1 MNFKELEQEFINEL
15 SSAYQKEE
23 SEALLIMV
31 LEYLTGWSRMKVLT
45 HPDLELTALQDS
57 ELRQIT
63 SALKEGEPIQYL
75 LAEAWFYGLKFKVNS
90 SVLIPRPETEELVH
104 WILADTLKTK
114 QLRVLDVGTGSGCIA
129 VSLKKMNPLFEVDA
143 MDISSDALDVAA
155 ENAASNEVGVNFITH
170 DIKSYESKVKYD
182 LIVSNPPYIKENER
196 SAMHVNVLLHEPHL
210 ALFVTDEDPLI
221 FYRTIAEFAVSNLNT
236 EGQLYFEINEY
247 LSVETSDMLYAK
259 GFKSVELRHDMQG
272 KPRMIR
278 CSFQ

>member
-15 SSAYQKEE
+15 SSVYQKEE

-45 HPDLELTALQDS
+45 YPDLELTALQDS

-143 MDISSDALDVAA
+143 MDISSDALAVAA
-155 ENAASNEVGVNFITH
+155 ENAASNEVGVNFIAH
-170 DIKSYESKVKYD
+170 DIKSYESEVKYD

-196 SAMHVNVLLHEPHL
+196 PAMHINVLLHEPHL

-247 LSVETSDMLYAK
+247 LSVETSEMLYAK
-259 GFKSVELRHDMQG
+259 GFKRVELRHDMQG

>member
-15 SSAYQKEE
+15 SSVYKQEE

-31 LEYLTGWSRMKVLT
+31 LEYLTGWSRMRVLT
-45 HPDLELTALQDS
+45 HPDFELTALQDS

-63 SALKEGEPIQYL
+63 SALKEGQPIQYL

-129 VSLKKMNPLFEVDA
+129 VSLKKMNPLFAVDA
-143 MDISSDALDVAA
+143 MDISADALAVAA
-155 ENAASNEVGVNFITH
+155 ENAASNELSVNFIAD
-170 DIKSYESKVKYD
+170 DIRTYTSKVKYD

-196 SAMHVNVLLHEPHL
+196 PAMHANVLLHEPHL
-210 ALFVTDEDPLI
+210 ALFVSDEDPLI

>member
-1 MNFKELEQEFINEL
+1 MNFKELEQEFIKEL
-15 SSAYQKEE
+15 SSVYQKEE

-45 HPDLELTALQDS
+45 HSDLELTALQHS

-63 SALKEGEPIQYL
+63 SALKEGGPIQYL

-129 VSLKKMNPLFEVDA
+129 VSLKKMNPLFAVDA
-143 MDISSDALDVAA
+143 MDISADALVVAA
-155 ENAASNEVGVNFITH
+155 ENAASNEVGVNFIAH

-196 SAMHVNVLLHEPHL
+196 PAMHVNVLLHEPHL

-247 LSVETSDMLYAK
+247 LSVETSEMLYAK
-259 GFKSVELRHDMQG
+259 GFKRVELRHDMQG

>member
-1 MNFKELEQEFINEL
+1 MNFKELEQEFIKEL
-15 SSAYQKEE
+15 SSVYKQEE

-31 LEYLTGWSRMKVLT
+31 LEYLTGWSRMRVLT
-45 HPDLELTALQDS
+45 HPDFELTALQDS

-63 SALKEGEPIQYL
+63 SALKEGQPIQYL

-129 VSLKKMNPLFEVDA
+129 VSLKKMNPLFAVDA
-143 MDISSDALDVAA
+143 MDISADALAVAA
-155 ENAASNEVGVNFITH
+155 ENAASNELSVNFIAD
-170 DIKSYESKVKYD
+170 DIRTYTSKVKYD

-196 SAMHVNVLLHEPHL
+196 PAMHANVLLHEPHL
-210 ALFVTDEDPLI
+210 ALFVSDEDPLI

>member
-31 LEYLTGWSRMKVLT
+31 LEYLTGWSRMKLLT
-45 HPDLELTALQDS
+45 YPDLELTALQDS

>member
-15 SSAYQKEE
+15 SSIYQKEE

-45 HPDLELTALQDS
+45 RPDLELTALHDS
-57 ELRQIT
+57 KLRQIT
-63 SALKEGEPIQYL
+63 SALKEGKPIQYL
-75 LAEAWFYGLKFKVNS
+75 LAEAWFYGLKFKVDS

-143 MDISSDALDVAA
+143 MDISSDALAVAA
-155 ENAASNEVGVNFITH
+155 ENAASNEVDVNFIAH
-170 DIKSYESKVKYD
+170 DIKSYESEVKYD

-196 SAMHVNVLLHEPHL
+196 PAMHVNVLLHEPHL

-247 LSVETSDMLYAK
+247 LSVETSEMLYAK
-259 GFKSVELRHDMQG
+259 GFKRVELRHDMQG

>member
-15 SSAYQKEE
+15 SSVYQKEE

-143 MDISSDALDVAA
+143 MDISSDAVAVAA
-155 ENAASNEVGVNFITH
+155 ENAASNEVDVNFIAH
-170 DIKSYESKVKYD
+170 DIKSYESEVKYD

-196 SAMHVNVLLHEPHL
+196 PAMHVNVLLHEPHL

-221 FYRTIAEFAVSNLNT
+221 FYRTIAEFAISNLNT

-247 LSVETSDMLYAK
+247 LSVETSEMLYAK
-259 GFKSVELRHDMQG
+259 GFKRVELRHDMQG
-272 KPRMIR
+272 KPRMIH

>member
-15 SSAYQKEE
+15 SSVYQKEE

-57 ELRQIT
+57 ELRRIT
-63 SALKEGEPIQYL
+63 SALKEGKPIQYL
-75 LAEAWFYGLKFKVNS
+75 LAEAWFYGLKFKVDS

-143 MDISSDALDVAA
+143 MDISSDAVAVAA
-155 ENAASNEVGVNFITH
+155 ENAASNEVGVNFIAH

-196 SAMHVNVLLHEPHL
+196 PAMHVNVLLHEPHL

-247 LSVETSDMLYAK
+247 LSVETSEMLYAK
-259 GFKSVELRHDMQG
+259 GFKRVELRHDMQG